1 MHIVRQRGL
10 TSYMWR
16 SSVKNT
22 ATMSQ
27 CMTRTHTNTLTNVNT
42 HFREDVSTQ
51 GQDIKVCFVEQLKEI
66 RLMSACVRM
75 NSSWHCS
82 YLAGLRVSCSNSACV
97 CWGLRRWRE
106 SVCVCALFLSEPK
119 IFMNPH
125 LCKRLEKVC
134 VCACVCPILL
144 FHTLCSLKHSLGLFS
159 SILLSFIFPP
169 WDGKLLLSLVQ
180 LMLRAHATESPDTFL
195 YISLWVWHGPWHR
208 SDLRRL
214 SDSSG
219 STVRASS
226 SPLVT
231 TLSFICCRKTSK
243 KQQKKM
249 TVCVRVCGAGLPQW
263 WRSIQYEVK

>member
-1 MHIVRQRGL
+1 MHIVRQWGL

-51 GQDIKVCFVEQLKEI
+51 GQDIKVCFAEQLKEI

-125 LCKRLEKVC
+125 LCERLEKVC
-134 VCACVCPILL
+134 VCVCVSYTLVP
-144 FHTLCSLKHSLGLFS
+144 HTL
-159 SILLSFIFPP
+159 FPKAQP
-169 WDGKLLLSLVQ
+169 GFVFF
-180 LMLRAHATESPDTFL
+180 H
-195 YISLWVWHGPWHR
+195 
-208 SDLRRL
+208 
-214 SDSSG
+214 
-219 STVRASS
+219 
-226 SPLVT
+226 PLVLH
-231 TLSFICCRKTSK
+231 LSTMRRKTVVITCS
-243 KQQKKM
+243 
-249 TVCVRVCGAGLPQW
+249 TNAARTRHRVPRHLPL
-263 WRSIQYEVK
+263 Y